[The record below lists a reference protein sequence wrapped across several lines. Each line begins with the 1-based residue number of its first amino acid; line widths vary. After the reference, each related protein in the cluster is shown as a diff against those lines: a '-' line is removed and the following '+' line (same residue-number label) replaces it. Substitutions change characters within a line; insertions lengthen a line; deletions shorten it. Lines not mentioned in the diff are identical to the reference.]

1 MSAAPADSIADLS
14 HKAKVWL
21 ALAFLA
27 STVSTALVGAG
38 INHHFVV
45 VQADD
50 ASKKADVRKLED
62 QVSAFDQLV
71 RVYMMGLNKGE
82 ASEAQREAI
91 LANAQSQYDFLG
103 TLTPLLDP
111 DARKGVEAYRNRLIE
126 VSSALRKSEDIVS
139 TRAFGQSVSYAIDER
154 AVALSALRRAV
165 GMPEAGSKA

>member
-1 MSAAPADSIADLS
+1 MSSASTNSISDLS

-27 STVSTALVGAG
+27 STGTSALVSAG

-71 RVYMMGLNKGE
+71 RVYMMGLNKGK
-82 ASEAQREAI
+82 ASGVQREAI

-111 DARKGVEAYRNRLIE
+111 DSRKNVEAYRSRLID
-126 VSSALRKSEDIVS
+126 VSSALRKSEDIMS
-139 TRAFGQSVSYAIDER
+139 TQAFGQSVSYAIDER
-154 AVALSALRRAV
+154 TVALSALRKAV
-165 GMPEAGSKA
+165 GMPDGTSKA